1 MKRPCSWV
9 QITTYVIELDQ
20 AAQMAIIQT
29 LHSVFP
35 NHRPLWTAVGVKA
48 LAAPEALIEI
58 RAMAHIPA
66 PSSS

>member
-1 MKRPCSWV
+1 
-9 QITTYVIELDQ
+9 
-20 AAQMAIIQT
+20 MAIIQT